1 MLDVEAAGVE
11 GVGVLGG
18 EGGVFGGGGGGVVD
32 CMWGAAEVQGEF
44 CGEEEEVGESV
55 FVGGGALGLGE
66 EGGEEVGEGVG
77 EEVEVGEVK
86 EGEGGGVGEEG
97 GDCGGA
103 EVLAG
108 EACEGL
114 VVFVVQRE

>member
-1 MLDVEAAGVE
+1 M
-11 GVGVLGG
+11 
-18 EGGVFGGGGGGVVD
+18 VD

-77 EEVEVGEVK
+77 EEVEVGEV
-86 EGEGGGVGEEG
+86 EGGKGGGVGEEG
-97 GDCGGA
+97 GDCGSA

-108 EACEGL
+108 EACERVL